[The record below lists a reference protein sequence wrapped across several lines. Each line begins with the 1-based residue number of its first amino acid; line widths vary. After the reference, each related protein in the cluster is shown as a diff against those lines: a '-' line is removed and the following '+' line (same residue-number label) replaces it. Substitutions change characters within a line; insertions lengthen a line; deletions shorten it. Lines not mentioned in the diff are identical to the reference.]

1 MHVKIISDGTPC
13 GTKVETADGTAVK
26 GLTEITFRA
35 QINDI
40 NRAELH
46 LACAGI
52 EAEAE
57 ATVHV
62 AGKEVRRIEYA
73 DGTVD
78 EFPAD

>member
-1 MHVKIISDGTPC
+1 MHVKIISDGTPY
-13 GTKVETADGTAVK
+13 GTKALTADGASVQ
-26 GLTEITFRA
+26 GLTGIVFSA

-57 ATVHV
+57 AAVYV

-73 DGTVD
+73 DGTVT